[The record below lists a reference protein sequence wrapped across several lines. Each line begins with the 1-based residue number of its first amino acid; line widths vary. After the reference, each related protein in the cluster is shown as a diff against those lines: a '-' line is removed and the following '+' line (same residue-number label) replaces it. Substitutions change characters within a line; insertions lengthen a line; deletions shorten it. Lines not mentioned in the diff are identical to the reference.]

1 MNTVFRVFAWLLAA
15 AIVFVTLAPIGYRPY
30 SGLDK
35 DAEHLLALLL
45 VGLVFGLAYPRHRPI
60 AAGVSVVA
68 LAVLETL
75 QLVVPGR
82 DARFEDFAVKAIAAC
97 AGIAIASVI
106 GWAIR
111 SHWHAKP

>member
-15 AIVFVTLAPIGYRPY
+15 DIVFVTLAPIGYRPN
-30 SGLDK
+30 SGLNK

-82 DARFEDFAVKAIAAC
+82 DARLEDFAVKALASC
-97 AGIAIASVI
+97 AGIAIACLIS
-106 GWAIR
+106 WAMR
-111 SHWHAKP
+111 SHRHAKS